1 MTEVIG
7 GGIGSSV
14 RRGNLTVR
22 EKIEGDHKLI
32 PRRSLFLG
40 TYSWFFS
47 WQVRWVTFRY
57 VLARL
62 GGAGKVS

>member
-22 EKIEGDHKLI
+22 EKVEGDHKII
-32 PRRSLFLG
+32 P
-40 TYSWFFS
+40 W
-47 WQVRWVTFRY
+47 
-57 VLARL
+57 RL
-62 GGAGKVS
+62 LY

>member
-22 EKIEGDHKLI
+22 EKIEGDHKLT
-32 PRRSLFLG
+32 PLRTYLRSNYEN
-40 TYSWFFS
+40 T
-47 WQVRWVTFRY
+47 
-57 VLARL
+57 
-62 GGAGKVS
+62 

>member
-1 MTEVIG
+1 MKYGLMTEVIN

-32 PRRSLFLG
+32 PLRTFLLIKNE
-40 TYSWFFS
+40 FKVF
-47 WQVRWVTFRY
+47 
-57 VLARL
+57 LAH
-62 GGAGKVS
+62 GKSTWHTIS

>member
-32 PRRSLFLG
+32 PLR
-40 TYSWFFS
+40 TYFID
-47 WQVRWVTFRY
+47 
-57 VLARL
+57 
-62 GGAGKVS
+62 KK

>member
-40 TYSWFFS
+40 TYFWFFS
-47 WQVRWVTFRY
+47 WQVW
-57 VLARL
+57 L
-62 GGAGKVS
+62 GSMG

>member
-22 EKIEGDHKLI
+22 EKIEGDHKLT
-32 PRRSLFLG
+32 PLRTNFLQ
-40 TYSWFFS
+40 Y
-47 WQVRWVTFRY
+47 
-57 VLARL
+57 
-62 GGAGKVS
+62 

>member
-40 TYSWFFS
+40 TYSRFFS
-47 WQVRWVTFRY
+47 WQVGYFEVRC
-57 VLARL
+57 VLL
-62 GGAGKVS
+62 SFG